1 MGEEPRRVTLADCG
15 CCRLRSDPSLLANGD
30 GVTSSRS
37 NHRNSLVNNE
47 ENEAATNY
55 RNWKM
60 TKEKRRSNVNEKKTN
75 ATRFSSGLISSQLDY
90 VGFIWWMTRQ
100 KKREKNCSQF
110 FIPFF
115 LKRKMEIIFRSKKKT
130 STLLLPL
137 LFCFAFL
144 SGFVV
149 NWIGLD

>member
-60 TKEKRRSNVNEKKTN
+60 TKEKRRSNVNEKKNKCNTIFFGIDIV
-75 ATRFSSGLISSQLDY
+75 AT
-90 VGFIWWMTRQ
+90 
-100 KKREKNCSQF
+100 
-110 FIPFF
+110 
-115 LKRKMEIIFRSKKKT
+115 
-130 STLLLPL
+130 
-137 LFCFAFL
+137 
-144 SGFVV
+144 
-149 NWIGLD
+149 

>member
-15 CCRLRSDPSLLANGD
+15 CCRLRSDPSSLANGD

-100 KKREKNCSQF
+100 KKKGKKLFSIFHSIF
-110 FIPFF
+110 F
-115 LKRKMEIIFRSKKKT
+115 KKENGNHF
-130 STLLLPL
+130 S
-137 LFCFAFL
+137 
-144 SGFVV
+144 
-149 NWIGLD
+149 